1 MIRAFI
7 AIPIPGTI
15 RSQLAVTQFL
25 LPIARPLPVEN
36 FHLTLVFLGNQTE
49 DRLEELHLALDQITA
64 PPLELQI
71 DGLGV
76 FGGDRPR
83 SVHATLR
90 PEPALTRLQARI
102 ARAADMAGIAREAR
116 RFTPHVTLGRF
127 APDEGSAPALARAIG
142 QIGALRIPPFAVDH
156 FALMRSILRPD
167 GAVHDELARYPLTG

>member
-1 MIRAFI
+1 MMRAFI
-7 AIPIPGTI
+7 AIEIPQTI

-49 DRLEELHLALDQITA
+49 DLLEELHIALDQITA
-64 PPLELQI
+64 PPLALQI

-76 FGGDRPR
+76 FGGDKPR
-83 SVHATLR
+83 TVHATFR
-90 PEPALTRLQARI
+90 PDPALSRLQARI
-102 ARAADMAGIAREAR
+102 ARAADMAGITRDTR

-127 APDEGSAPALARAIG
+127 APGEGSAPALARAIS
-142 QIGALRIPPFAVDH
+142 QIGALQIPPFTASH

-167 GAVHDELARYPLTG
+167 GAVHDELARYPLHG

>member
-7 AIPIPGTI
+7 AIEIPVSI

-36 FHLTLVFLGNQTE
+36 FHLTLAFLGDQTE
-49 DRLEELHLALDQITA
+49 DRLEELHFALDQITA

-76 FGGDRPR
+76 FGGDKPR
-83 SVHATLR
+83 TVHATFR
-90 PEPALTRLQARI
+90 PDPALARLQARI
-102 ARAADMAGIAREAR
+102 VRAADMAGIARDTR

-127 APDEGSAPALARAIG
+127 AHGEGSAAALARAIG
-142 QIGALRIPPFAVDH
+142 QIGALQIAPFTAGH

-167 GAVHDELARYPLTG
+167 GAVHDELARYPLAG